1 MGDLRKDYV
10 LEKFV
15 VVPSTDQKPGE
26 HEPTG
31 SKCAYCPGNESMT
44 QPALLA
50 LVVKDG
56 MLQRLSDS
64 DDAVVEDWSVR
75 VFESSNP
82 IVATGPTANYS
93 EKPLYSE
100 PAYGYHQII

>member
-15 VVPSTDQKPGE
+15 VVPATDQVGVAE
-26 HEPTG
+26 RQLIEG
-31 SKCAYCPGNESMT
+31 KCPYCPGNESMT
-44 QPALLA
+44 EPAVLA

-64 DDAVVEDWSVR
+64 EDTVIDDWSVR
-75 VFESSNP
+75 
-82 IVATGPTANYS
+82 
-93 EKPLYSE
+93 
-100 PAYGYHQII
+100 